1 MIRMSLERP
10 VAVTMTYLMIAA
22 LGVAAWL
29 NIPVELL
36 PDTELPRLSI
46 ATQFPGA
53 SPEVTEA
60 FLTAPLE
67 AVVQQVRGVEK
78 ITSVSEE
85 WRSTIE
91 VWFSRDAD
99 IDFARLELSERIAS
113 IEQDLPLGSR
123 PPRIEGY
130 VPREFEVQRR
140 PFLSYTITG
149 PYTLE
154 FLREYIDDELAPDLA
169 QLDGVA
175 GVTAFGGRDRVLE
188 LELSEARIHA
198 L

>member
-36 PDTELPRLSI
+36 PDTELPRLTVT
-46 ATQFPGA
+46 TQFPGA

-67 AVVQQVRGVEK
+67 AVVQQVRDVEK
-78 ITSVSEE
+78 ITSVSQEGL
-85 WRSTIE
+85 STIE
-91 VWFSRDAD
+91 VWFARNAD
-99 IDFARLELSERIAS
+99 LDFARLELSERIAS
-113 IEQDLPLGSR
+113 IEEDLPLGSR
-123 PPRIEGY
+123 PPRIEPY
-130 VPREFEVQRR
+130 VPREFEDQRK

-154 FLREYIDDELAPDLA
+154 YLRDYVEDNIAPDLA
-169 QLDGVA
+169 QLDGVDDPVA
-175 GVTAFGGRDRVLE
+175 E
-188 LELSEARIHA
+188 PEA
-198 L
+198 